1 MSKFLLLFYLCSV
14 LFVFLTVYTSASL
27 IDFGGLTD
35 PSLVIIVLILINGI
49 KKRNILPISLILLFY
64 ISFTDYFSLIE
75 VFSKLLLVFLF
86 IKYVKNFLWQSFRND
101 IFLILACLSICYFIS
116 FIIYSIG
123 FGVDIGSYL
132 EFIIYPMIFNF
143 FISTILL
150 IIIKYNSWPKIQDQV
165 YRF

>member
-64 ISFTDYFSLIE
+64 LSFTDYFSLIE
-75 VFSKLLLVFLF
+75 VFSKLLLVFFF
-86 IKYVKNFLWQSFRND
+86 IKYVKNFFWQSFRND
-101 IFLILACLSICYFIS
+101 IFLILACLSFCYFIS

>member
-35 PSLVIIVLILINGI
+35 PSLVIIILILINGI
-49 KKRNILPISLILLFY
+49 KKRNILLISLILLFY

-75 VFSKLLLVFLF
+75 VFSKLLLVFFF
-86 IKYVKNFLWQSFRND
+86 IKYVKNFFWQSFRND

-116 FIIYSIG
+116 FIIYYIG